1 MNRNEKNMEKI
12 DVIADAIESSMKKGH
27 ISTLILLALEKGP
40 SHGYSLM
47 QTIKND
53 TYEVW
58 NPSASSLY
66 PHLSSLTEKGLIKF
80 KTEMDGKR
88 ERKVYNITLKGK
100 KTLKMLIDRQQ
111 NMRKSLLSMI
121 ISTTGITDS
130 KLPNDLEN
138 LLGVE
143 LIVDTSLIDKTDE
156 ERAGILSRRRLVLS
170 RIIEKLQ
177 NVVDEIDQRIEN
189 LKSTSGE

>member
-1 MNRNEKNMEKI
+1 MSRNAKNMEKI
-12 DVIADAIESSMKKGH
+12 DAIADAIEASMKKGH

-66 PHLSSLTEKGLIKF
+66 PHLFSLTEKGLIKY

-88 ERKVYNITLKGK
+88 ERKVYDITLKGK
-100 KTLKMLIDRQQ
+100 KTLKSLISRQQ

-121 ISTTGITDS
+121 ISATGLTDS
-130 KLPNDLEN
+130 TLPADLEE

-143 LIVDTSLIDKTDE
+143 LIVDKSLTNKTDK
-156 ERAGILSRRRLVLS
+156 ERLSILTRRKLVL
-170 RIIEKLQ
+170 IKIVEKLQ
-177 NVVDEIDQRIEN
+177 NVVNELDQRIKD
-189 LKSTSGE
+189 LKTSL

>member
-1 MNRNEKNMEKI
+1 MSRNAKNMEKI
-12 DVIADAIESSMKKGH
+12 DAIADAIEASMKKGH

-66 PHLSSLTEKGLIKF
+66 PHLSSLTEKGLIKY

-88 ERKVYNITLKGK
+88 ERKVYDITLKGK
-100 KTLKMLIDRQQ
+100 KTLKSLISRQQ

-121 ISTTGITDS
+121 ISATGLTDS
-130 KLPNDLEN
+130 TLPADLEE

-143 LIVDTSLIDKTDE
+143 LIVDKSLTNKTDK
-156 ERAGILSRRRLVLS
+156 ERLSILIRRKQVL
-170 RIIEKLQ
+170 IKIVEKLQ
-177 NVVDEIDQRIEN
+177 NVVNELDKRIKD
-189 LKSTSGE
+189 LKSSL